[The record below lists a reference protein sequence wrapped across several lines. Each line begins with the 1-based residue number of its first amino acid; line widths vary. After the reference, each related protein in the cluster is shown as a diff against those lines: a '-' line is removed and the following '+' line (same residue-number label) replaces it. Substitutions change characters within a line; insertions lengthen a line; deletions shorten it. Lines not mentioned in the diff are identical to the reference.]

1 MTGRMT
7 RTARSLRDHV
17 GHPFRLAAG
26 VVGILLSL
34 VVVYYAINPTS
45 IPRRMMAN
53 LVLGAGI
60 FIYYF
65 ERAHER
71 RTGAEV
77 LAARDKLAVGGNAV
91 AAVAG
96 LLAASYVHLNYYR
109 WVENSRLLVY
119 NNVDLLVGAAIML
132 LVLDITYRSFGRA
145 ITGAVL
151 LALAY
156 GVLGASLPG
165 FLQHRGLSIAELIA
179 RETIVLGGV
188 YGSLLQIAATWVAIF
203 ILFAGFVEAHGGFD
217 YIHRLGLRVG
227 TLSRSGVAQS
237 SVISSMVIGMLTGGA
252 AVNVALTGSF
262 TIPLMKDNNIPPRI
276 AGAIESM
283 ASSGGQILPPIMGLA
298 AFLIADFIGVQYAD
312 VVVAALLPAVLFYGL
327 IAVSVHILIVSSG
340 WVPRIDQSQLD
351 ENLTGSLAAF
361 LLEGLQFLLPL
372 AVLMYMLVGLELP
385 IMLAGSY
392 TIAAFL
398 LLRALF
404 NVSPLSD
411 EAVTAGTATQFVVDS
426 IEGLRLGAVR
436 LAPFV
441 GLLAALGMIV
451 TVLGYSGLG
460 LRLATNILIAGGG
473 EFVVILLIAMV
484 VSLLFGLGMPTPAA
498 YILVASVLAP
508 ALVQIGMAPMSAH
521 LFVFYFALLSAITPP
536 VAVAVAVACE
546 IAEADFVETAIETLR
561 IGGPAFA
568 IPYLFVANPSLI
580 TWSFP
585 DVAINLA
592 LVGVGML
599 GIIFALTGSNGSRSY
614 SLPTRGVLAA
624 LFVVIAF
631 APSVPARALAA
642 VVVVLVGLQ
651 DRIAHVVPAEIV

>member
-45 IPRRMMAN
+45 MPRRMMAN
-53 LVLGAGI
+53 LVLGAGV

-426 IEGLRLGAVR
+426 IEGLRAASDTDASLRVTVGERVDDNVLSAVR
-436 LAPFV
+436 DLAGV
-441 GLLAALGMIV
+441 DRVDRDGDDAL
-451 TVLGYSGLG
+451 
-460 LRLATNILIAGGG
+460 R
-473 EFVVILLIAMV
+473 
-484 VSLLFGLGMPTPAA
+484 
-498 YILVASVLAP
+498 
-508 ALVQIGMAPMSAH
+508 
-521 LFVFYFALLSAITPP
+521 
-536 VAVAVAVACE
+536 VACDSDAKTRVVTE
-546 IAEADFVETAIETLR
+546 LEARGVSVTDFTTEEASLEDLFLAYTERAEDVEATGADDETDDEMADDETDDDEMADDETDDEMADGEVANEPDEAADEPDDETAED
-561 IGGPAFA
+561 AE
-568 IPYLFVANPSLI
+568 
-580 TWSFP
+580 
-585 DVAINLA
+585 
-592 LVGVGML
+592 
-599 GIIFALTGSNGSRSY
+599 
-614 SLPTRGVLAA
+614 
-624 LFVVIAF
+624 
-631 APSVPARALAA
+631 VPR
-642 VVVVLVGLQ
+642 
-651 DRIAHVVPAEIV
+651 